1 MASSTEIA
9 NKPILHLLLIVGLC
23 IVSTIIFSSLGVV
36 FTTIFYGINISSLY
50 GYSDPNTIAGL
61 KFFQLLSGVGLF
73 LVPPIAYSFIISKYP
88 LKQLELKQFS
98 TPINYGLLFLLM
110 VVVSPFMSW
119 LIEWNANMVLPDF
132 LKAIELWMKE
142 SEATAAE
149 LTKAFLTFDGL
160 GSLFYVLLI
169 VAIVPA
175 IGEELLF
182 RGVLQKIVIQWTKNV
197 HWGIW
202 ITAILFSA
210 LHMQFYGFLPRML
223 LGVIF
228 GYLLVWSKSLW
239 LPILGHFI
247 NNGSVV
253 ILSYFYPE
261 MMKDTEV
268 AVFSDDEYKVVYYL
282 LSGIISGA
290 IFYMIKRVN
299 NERIDIDTV
308 SEINQ
313 SRR

>member
-9 NKPILHLLLIVGLC
+9 NKPILQLLLIVGLC